1 MPSLTRRATAEL
13 VGTFA
18 FVFIGAGSVLT
29 SRFGGTSFGVLG
41 IAIAHGLALSI
52 FVTATMNISGGHLNP
67 AVTAGFLVTRR
78 IKLLDAGVY
87 VLAQLVGAT
96 IGAFLLKFLF
106 PGDLSRITALGAP
119 MVAGSV
125 TASAAMGIEAVLT
138 FFLVS
143 AVFGTILYVNAP
155 KVGGFGVGLVVVFA
169 ILVGGPLTG
178 AAMNPARAF
187 GPSLA
192 SGVWVG
198 HAIYWI
204 GPIVGGVVAALL
216 WDLVLMKEPKGSQ

>member
-1 MPSLTRRATAEL
+1 
-13 VGTFA
+13 
-18 FVFIGAGSVLT
+18 
-29 SRFGGTSFGVLG
+29 
-41 IAIAHGLALSI
+41 
-52 FVTATMNISGGHLNP
+52 
-67 AVTAGFLVTRR
+67 
-78 IKLLDAGVY
+78 Y
-87 VLAQLVGAT
+87 VLAQLAGAT
-96 IGAFLLKFLF
+96 IGAFLLRFLF

-125 TASAAMGIEAVLT
+125 TAGTAMGIEAVLT

-155 KVGGFGVGLVVVFA
+155 RVGGFGVGLVLVFD

-178 AAMNPARAF
+178 AATNPARAF

-204 GPIVGGVVAALL
+204 GPVVGGVIAALL
-216 WDLVLMKEPKGSQ
+216 WDLVLMKERPSAGEKVAL